1 MSFLFLNSN
10 RISET
15 NGKEFYRASSITPR
29 FCKHRISL
37 FEKEAKIPKIHRI
50 KHLRVQIFQLRVHSF
65 IELITYIVCRA
76 KTIHIPPE
84 RLFEVR
90 NRTENMSIYSSP
102 LFFKKNTSPSKPPL
116 LPQKIPSFFFHR
128 LRRVQWR

>member
-37 FEKEAKIPKIHRI
+37 FEKEAKIPKTHRI

-76 KTIHIPPE
+76 KTIHTPPE

-90 NRTENMSIYSSP
+90 NRTESVSTYHSSP
-102 LFFKKNTSPSKPPL
+102 LFFKKNTSSNKPPL
-116 LPQKIPSFFFHR
+116 LPQKIPFFFHR